1 MLPLQMSV
9 SVSTIAK
16 LSATHSTL
24 FKTVFATVNLS
35 LMPASFGQAAE
46 GLAANEAFGLPSGH
60 LVNGD
65 LHQLV
70 LVLSAV
76 IHPKAAGWKT
86 ICQL

>member
-1 MLPLQMSV
+1 
-9 SVSTIAK
+9 
-16 LSATHSTL
+16 
-24 FKTVFATVNLS
+24 
-35 LMPASFGQAAE
+35 MPASFGQAAE